1 MVARGKNLL
10 MNVKEWTGSPVQD
23 LLSIA
28 YDRPEWQ
35 ALSAALSVHACA
47 WCFDFGDCVM
57 SLGGIT

>member
-1 MVARGKNLL
+1 

-35 ALSAALSVHACA
+35 ALSAALSVHACV